1 MSAEVAAI
9 NLGRVVATRAV
20 GLWLGP
26 RRREQEA
33 RSAMAEL
40 VRVRVPGLRAQR
52 GVERQFEQIADAVA
66 GRLEPLL
73 AHEFRDLTDAGR
85 QAALVAVI
93 DAFTRADLSD
103 EAVIGSDADPAEL
116 ARRIRRTAPV
126 PTGLDE
132 PAARFHDLLFSECC
146 DCYVRILR
154 RLPVFTERAVTEL
167 LGRTTSLGADVT
179 LVLERLP
186 VRSLYAPGGT
196 GQDDAFRR
204 EYLELI
210 SRSLDEVELFSFAS
224 ERAPR
229 AKLSVAYVSLR
240 ATGDAG
246 PRPARPGPPLRTG
259 AGAWADGED
268 DSPGVRVETA
278 LKNTAR
284 VLLRGEAGSG
294 KTTLLQWLAVTAA
307 RGAFGGELADWNG
320 RVPVLVKLRRYAGR
334 ELPLPEALLDSVA
347 GPLTGHMPTAWLDR
361 ELAAGRV
368 LLLVDGVDELL
379 AGERRAVRDWLRGLL
394 HAYPE
399 NQVVVTSR
407 PAAARADWLR
417 AEGFTALH
425 LDRMRPPDL
434 AAFIRQW
441 HEAVREQGDQ
451 LPCAAEQ
458 LPHYERS
465 LLTSLQDRPHLQS
478 LATSPLLAALLCAL
492 HLNRRRQLPR
502 NRMEL
507 YRIALEIL
515 VQRRDADRLVPSALD
530 VPLSLTD
537 RICVL
542 QDLAWRLSDNN
553 RSEIA
558 WEQAATHV
566 GAKTAAMRHLDGVD
580 GQALLDHLV
589 ARSGVLRSPA
599 EGRVDFL
606 HRTFQE
612 YLAAAEAAAEDRMGN
627 LIERAHL
634 DLWRETVVM
643 AAGHANRSQR
653 EELIGG
659 VLARA
664 SAEPRRAR
672 GLRLL
677 AASCLETMTT
687 VPEGVAGQLED
698 ALSVLLP
705 PRRRTDAE
713 GLAGVGLAALRRLPE
728 SLDGLSEKAAIAVV
742 RTAAVIGGDEALE
755 RLARYAGDWRPG
767 VRSELVA
774 VWQYFDP
781 HEYARRVLAQ
791 LPLARTWLSLT
802 HPTQWLAL
810 LELPQ
815 ARSVSI
821 RYAFKGGLAATDA
834 LGELDRLWLPMLRD
848 TDDLSPLRHRLELIS
863 LSLWGNVPLH
873 DVEPL
878 RELTSLK
885 VLVLQDWLSLPPL
898 EAVPVASELQSLGL
912 GRLSPSTDL
921 GRLTDLKRLH
931 YLLLQGSGAPHGLI
945 GLGTMERLG
954 SLHLEG
960 YNLSEWLHRQQSLP
974 PKLVLVGFRNC
985 VVPRDLGPLSTADRL
1000 HTLRLFNCRTPDN
1013 RPLALHTLARTPT
1026 QSKLTVR
1033 ITGST
1038 PYSAPASP
1046 IPGVRIKRH

>member
-1 MSAEVAAI
+1 M
-9 NLGRVVATRAV
+9 
-20 GLWLGP
+20 
-26 RRREQEA
+26 
-33 RSAMAEL
+33 
-40 VRVRVPGLRAQR
+40 
-52 GVERQFEQIADAVA
+52 
-66 GRLEPLL
+66 
-73 AHEFRDLTDAGR
+73 
-85 QAALVAVI
+85 
-93 DAFTRADLSD
+93 
-103 EAVIGSDADPAEL
+103 
-116 ARRIRRTAPV
+116 
-126 PTGLDE
+126 
-132 PAARFHDLLFSECC
+132 
-146 DCYVRILR
+146 
-154 RLPVFTERAVTEL
+154 
-167 LGRTTSLGADVT
+167 
-179 LVLERLP
+179 
-186 VRSLYAPGGT
+186 
-196 GQDDAFRR
+196 
-204 EYLELI
+204 
-210 SRSLDEVELFSFAS
+210 
-224 ERAPR
+224 
-229 AKLSVAYVSLR
+229 
-240 ATGDAG
+240 
-246 PRPARPGPPLRTG
+246 
-259 AGAWADGED
+259 
-268 DSPGVRVETA
+268 
-278 LKNTAR
+278 
-284 VLLRGEAGSG
+284 
-294 KTTLLQWLAVTAA
+294 
-307 RGAFGGELADWNG
+307 
-320 RVPVLVKLRRYAGR
+320 KLRRYAGR

-394 HAYPE
+394 HAYPD

-537 RICVL
+537 KICVL

-566 GAKTAAMRHLDGVD
+566 AAKTAAMRHLDGVD
-580 GQALLDHLV
+580 GQVLLDHLV

-612 YLAAAEAAAEDRMGN
+612 YLAAAEIAAEDRMGN

-643 AAGHANRSQR
+643 SAGHANRSQR

-659 VLARA
+659 ILARA

-672 GLRLL
+672 GLRLV
-677 AASCLETMTT
+677 AVSCLETMTT
-687 VPEGVAGQLED
+687 VPEGVAGQLEE
-698 ALSVLLP
+698 VLGMLVP
-705 PRRRTDAE
+705 PRRRTDPEA
-713 GLAGVGLAALRRLPE
+713 LAGVGLAALRKLPE
-728 SLDGLSEKAAIAVV
+728 SLTGLSNRAAVAVV

-755 RLARYAGDWRPG
+755 RLAQYAGEGFEVVRP
-767 VRSELVA
+767 ELA
-774 VWQYFDP
+774 TVWEYFDP
-781 HEYARRVLAQ
+781 HDYARRVLAQ

-802 HPTQWLAL
+802 HPTQWPAL

-815 ARSVSI
+815 TRRVAI
-821 RYAFKGGLAATDA
+821 QYAFKDGLTATDA
-834 LGELDRLWLPMLRD
+834 LGELDLLWLPNLRD
-848 TDDLSPLRHRLELIS
+848 TDDLSPLRHRPGLSS

-873 DVEPL
+873 DAEPL
-878 RELTSLK
+878 RELSTLDT
-885 VLVLQDWLSLPPL
+885 LQLQNWPSLPPL
-898 EAVPVASELQSLGL
+898 EAIPLDDRLQGLGL
-912 GRLSPSTDL
+912 GRLASDTDL
-921 GRLTDLKRLH
+921 GRLNDLKRL
-931 YLLLQGSGAPHGLI
+931 YFLLLQGNGAPHGLT
-945 GLGTMERLG
+945 GLGSMKRLLT
-954 SLHLEG
+954 LHLHG
-960 YNLSEWLHRQQSLP
+960 YDLSEWLCRQERFP
-974 PKLVLVGFRNC
+974 PKLITLGLQNC
-985 VVPRDLGPLSTADRL
+985 VLPRDLGVFGTADQ
-1000 HTLRLFNCRTPDN
+1000 LRSLSLSNCRTPDH

-1026 QSKLTVR
+1026 QSKLTVK

-1046 IPGVRIKRH
+1046 IPGVRIKRR